1 MSKVAIITDS
11 NSGITQNEAKE
22 SGIFV
27 IPMPFYID
35 GNLHFEDIDLTQKQ
49 FYEEL
54 ARDVEIS
61 TSQPAVGD
69 IQDLWDKVLQEYDQ
83 IVHIPMSSGLSGSC
97 QSAQMLAADYEGR
110 VFVVNNQRISVTQKL
125 SVYEALQMAENGMDG
140 EEIKNILEEK
150 KFDSSIYITLDTLKY
165 LKKGGRITPA
175 AATLGTLLRI
185 KPVLQIQ
192 GEKLDAFAKVRG
204 IKQAKTTMINAVQK
218 DCAERFEA
226 DGSLDNIILMMAYT
240 GEQDEIKQ
248 FREEVGAI
256 YPNHKIMMDPLSLSV
271 SCHIGPGAIALACA
285 RKLPMIDYSK
295 MTL

>member
-69 IQDLWDKVLQEYDQ
+69 IQELWDKVLQEYDQ

-97 QSAQMLAADYEGR
+97 QSAQMLAADYEGK

-125 SVYEALQMAENGMDG
+125 SVFEALQMAENGMDA

-218 DCAERFEA
+218 DCAERFGA
-226 DGSLDNIILMMAYT
+226 DESLDNIILMMAYT

-248 FREEVGAI
+248 FRDEVNAI

-271 SCHIGPGAIALACA
+271 SCHIGPGSIALACA
-285 RKLPMIDYSK
+285 RKLAMVDYSK
-295 MTL
+295 ITL

>member
-11 NSGITQNEAKE
+11 NSGFTQKDAKE
-22 SGIFV
+22 LGIFV

-35 GNLHFEDIDLTQKQ
+35 GNLHFEDIDLTQEQ

-54 ARDVEIS
+54 AKNVEIS

-69 IQDLWDKVLQEYDQ
+69 ILDLWEKVLKDYDQ

-125 SVYEALQMAENGMDG
+125 SVYEAMKLAEDGMNG

-175 AATLGTLLRI
+175 AAAFGTLLKI

-204 IKQAKTTMINAVQK
+204 KKQARRTMLKAMKADFEGRFAPFVQNGEM
-218 DCAERFEA
+218 CLQA
-226 DGSLDNIILMMAYT
+226 AYT
-240 GEQDEIKQ
+240 GNPEEAEEWKQEMQETFPGMEI
-248 FREEVGAI
+248 
-256 YPNHKIMMDPLSLSV
+256 HMDPLSLSV
-271 SCHIGPGAIALACA
+271 ACHIGYGSLAIAC
-285 RKLPMIDYSK
+285 SK
-295 MTL
+295 KVTA